1 MSLPKGFT
9 VTVDAFR
16 RHWDQAGLAEVA
28 DAVLGGLGTDAG
40 PAEVEAAASAVRA
53 ELTGRDVSADLA
65 ALIGDAYEEL
75 SSRCFEINVPTAVR
89 SSAIGEDSGTAS
101 FAGIFDTYLGVS
113 GQDRVLD
120 AVRRCWASLFN
131 ARAVSYRLRAGASHR
146 DMPMAVGVLELIHA
160 RASGVAFSAHPV
172 TGKTDRIVIE
182 TSWGWGEA
190 VVQGLVTPDHVEVG
204 KADGRVLRY
213 QVATKTV
220 VSNFDYAVGRVIETA
235 MPARLVDRRV
245 LDDEQIAAVVDA
257 VLAVER
263 HYGYPVDVEWV
274 LDRHRREGE
283 PVCVVQARPVTVTA
297 PQAADPHRMEPRR
310 HGRKVRFR
318 KVTHA
323 CADRLLRPPHGPG
336 RVRLATTR
344 PTHAPLTE
352 KIPGMASFTARHCDS
367 LDGSQP
373 PYYLLA
379 ELSFASQEAMMAGL
393 SLARGKAGGRGRPE
407 LRHRRRHH
415 VRSPRLSHH
424 GPGRHHL
431 DPPLVI

>member
-1 MSLPKGFT
+1 MPDAIAWVDEIAPEQAVGVCGAKMGRLAELLEAGVSLPKGFT

-53 ELTGRDVSADLA
+53 ELTGREVSADLA

-113 GQDRVLD
+113 GPDRVLN

-131 ARAVSYRLRAGASHR
+131 ARAVSYRLRAGAPHR

-220 VSNFDYAVGRVIETA
+220 VSNFDYAVGRVIETESGPPGRPPGA
-235 MPARLVDRRV
+235 RRRADRRRGRCRASRRAALRLSRRRGVGPGPPPPRRRARLRRP
-245 LDDEQIAAVVDA
+245 
-257 VLAVER
+257 
-263 HYGYPVDVEWV
+263 GPS
-274 LDRHRREGE
+274 RHR
-283 PVCVVQARPVTVTA
+283 
-297 PQAADPHRMEPRR
+297 H
-310 HGRKVRFR
+310 
-318 KVTHA
+318 
-323 CADRLLRPPHGPG
+323 RPPG
-336 RVRLATTR
+336 RST
-344 PTHAPLTE
+344 PTEWNPAA
-352 KIPGMASFTARHCDS
+352 MAAKYVF
-367 LDGSQP
+367 
-373 PYYLLA
+373 
-379 ELSFASQEAMMAGL
+379 
-393 SLARGKAGGRGRPE
+393 GR
-407 LRHRRRHH
+407 
-415 VRSPRLSHH
+415 
-424 GPGRHHL
+424 
-431 DPPLVI
+431 

>member
-1 MSLPKGFT
+1 VPDPATWTEAIAWVDEIAPEQAVGICGAKMGRLAELFRAGVSLPRGFT

-16 RHWDQAGLAEVA
+16 RHWDQARLDEVA
-28 DAVLGGLGTDAG
+28 DAALGGLGTEAG
-40 PAEVEAAASAVRA
+40 PAEVEAAASAIRA
-53 ELTGRDVSADLA
+53 ELAGRDLSADLA

-75 SSRCFEINVPTAVR
+75 SSRCFDINVPTAVR

-101 FAGIFDTYLGVS
+101 FAGIFDSYLGVS
-113 GQDRVLD
+113 GPDRVLD

-131 ARAVSYRLRAGASHR
+131 ARAVSYRLRAGTHHR
-146 DMPMAVGVLELIHA
+146 DMPMAVGVIELIHA

-190 VVQGLVTPDHVEVG
+190 VVQGLVTPDHIEIG
-204 KADGRVLRY
+204 KADGRVLKY

-283 PVCVVQARPVTVTA
+283 PVCVVQARPVTATA
-297 PQAADPHRMEPRR
+297 PQAA
-310 HGRKVRFR
+310 
-318 KVTHA
+318 T
-323 CADRLLRPPHGPG
+323 
-336 RVRLATTR
+336 
-344 PTHAPLTE
+344 PTEWNPA
-352 KIPGMASFTARHCDS
+352 
-367 LDGSQP
+367 
-373 PYYLLA
+373 
-379 ELSFASQEAMMAGL
+379 AMPAKYVFGT
-393 SLARGKAGGRGRPE
+393 
-407 LRHRRRHH
+407 
-415 VRSPRLSHH
+415 
-424 GPGRHHL
+424 
-431 DPPLVI
+431 